1 MRAHGF
7 RFYFTPLPG
16 VLFTFPSRYSFAI
29 GLSVVFS
36 LSGWSPMIQ
45 PGFLVSR
52 PTQGPNLTDG
62 LPRVRG
68 PHPLRP
74 AVPDGS
80 ARPSPRHAADPTTPA
95 RALRR
100 RRFGPVPFRSPLLG
114 ESLLLSSPART
125 KMFQF
130 RAFAP
135 RTTAGWR
142 DRSRRV
148 APFGHPR
155 INGHLPL
162 PAAFRS
168 LSRPSSPP
176 RAQASPVRP
185 SPFRCAFAGNGSSC
199 HFRFVSPLHPPARS
213 HANPPTGGGTSARG
227 ARLLLLFALV
237 SRSGTGTSPPRAS
250 SMSVSSFLVVLGRVE
265 LPTSTLSV

>member
-1 MRAHGF
+1 MSDPI
-7 RFYFTPLPG
+7 TPPHA
-16 VLFTFPSRYSFAI
+16 SR
-29 GLSVVFS
+29 
-36 LSGWSPMIQ
+36 
-45 PGFLVSR
+45 
-52 PTQGPNLTDG
+52 
-62 LPRVRG
+62 
-68 PHPLRP
+68 H
-74 AVPDGS
+74 
-80 ARPSPRHAADPTTPA
+80 
-95 RALRR
+95 
-100 RRFGPVPFRSPLLG
+100 RRFGLFPFRSPLLG
-114 ESLLLSSPART
+114 ESFLLSFPART

-135 RTTAGWR
+135 RMTAGWR

-213 HANPPTGGGTSARG
+213 HANPPTGGWPVRARRSSLIALCSCLSLRDG
-227 ARLLLLFALV
+227 HKPAPRFQHVSVLFP
-237 SRSGTGTSPPRAS
+237 GG
-250 SMSVSSFLVVLGRVE
+250 E
-265 LPTSTLSV
+265 